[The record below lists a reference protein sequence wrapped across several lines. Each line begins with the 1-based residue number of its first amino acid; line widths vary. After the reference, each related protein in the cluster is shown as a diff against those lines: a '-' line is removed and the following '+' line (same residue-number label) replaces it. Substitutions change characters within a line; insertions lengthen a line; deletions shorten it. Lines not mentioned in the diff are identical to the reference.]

1 MATGQMIHELGGRHD
16 EADTHRPTT
25 AGLERRAA
33 GGKARSRTYRG
44 EELSFETSAAFFG
57 RLAERR
63 WELVRMMQGKGALSM
78 RGIAGLVGRDLKRVH
93 EDVTDLL
100 ELGLLERTEAGVE
113 CPFARIHIDIEMA
126 SAA

>member
-1 MATGQMIHELGGRHD
+1 MTKRTLTIRLRQD
-16 EADTHRPTT
+16 WK
-25 AGLERRAA
+25 AGLRAA
-33 GGKARSRTYRG
+33 GSKAKSKTYQG
-44 EELSFETSAAFFG
+44 EELAFETPAAFFG
-57 RLAERR
+57 RLTERR
-63 WELVRMMQGKGALSM
+63 WELVRMMQGKGAMSM

-100 ELGLLERTEAGVE
+100 ELGLLERIEEGVE